1 MEDNG
6 ERMGRT
12 REEMVGGKQARADF
26 CSFDDHNQVNFPSI
40 DTYLLAH
47 QEEYFN
53 LGFDMI

>member
-1 MEDNG
+1 
-6 ERMGRT
+6 MGRT